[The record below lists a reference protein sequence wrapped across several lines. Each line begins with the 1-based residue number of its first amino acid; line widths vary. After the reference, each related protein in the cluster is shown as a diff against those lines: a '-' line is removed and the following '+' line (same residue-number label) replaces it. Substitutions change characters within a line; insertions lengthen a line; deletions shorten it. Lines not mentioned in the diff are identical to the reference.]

1 MNAGGED
8 LQAAGTPSATM
19 TRGPHLWRLEL
30 QRWAGLAL
38 GGLLVAVIVVELGR
52 GGLAA
57 LADAPTQRP
66 SFWIVFALLYLAPAV
81 TEWVIFRRL
90 WSFPVTGIGALL
102 QKQVS
107 NELVFGYAGDAQFY
121 LWSRKRLAMTDS
133 PFGAVKDV
141 AILSAVAGNAITLL
155 LMAATGPLLIEV
167 VSGPL
172 ARAFAWSAAIIAG
185 SSLALLAF
193 RTRLFSLGRRDLAFV
208 FAVQVA
214 RIVACLA
221 LLALLAHMLLPEI
234 SLDWL
239 LMLVTLRMMLSRL
252 PLLPAKDLVFA
263 GLVAVL
269 FGREADIVPAMAL
282 IGGLITAVHLLV
294 GLVATVLSIA
304 PTPRSA

>member
-1 MNAGGED
+1 MIADGGDVQTTE
-8 LQAAGTPSATM
+8 PSSATVP
-19 TRGPHLWRLEL
+19 RGPRRWRIDL

-38 GGLLVAVIVVELGR
+38 GGSLVAVIVVELGR

-66 SFWIVFALLYLAPAV
+66 LFWVVFALLYLAPAV
-81 TEWVIFRRL
+81 AEWVIFRRL
-90 WSFPVTGIGALL
+90 WGFPVTGIGALL

-121 LWSRKRLAMTDS
+121 LWSRKRLAMDVS

-155 LMAATGPLLIEV
+155 LMAATGPSLIEV

-172 ARAFAWSAAIIAG
+172 ARAFTWSAAIIAV
-185 SSLALLAF
+185 SSLALFAV
-193 RTRLFSLGRRDLAFV
+193 RTRLFSLARRDLAFV

-221 LLALLAHMLLPEI
+221 LLALLSHMLLPGI
-234 SLDWL
+234 SLSWL

-294 GLVATVLSIA
+294 GLVATALSVVPA
-304 PTPRSA
+304 RRAA

>member
-1 MNAGGED
+1 MVGG
-8 LQAAGTPSATM
+8 AKTP
-19 TRGPHLWRLEL
+19 PIHE
-30 QRWAGLAL
+30 
-38 GGLLVAVIVVELGR
+38 
-52 GGLAA
+52 
-57 LADAPTQRP
+57 
-66 SFWIVFALLYLAPAV
+66 
-81 TEWVIFRRL
+81 
-90 WSFPVTGIGALL
+90 
-102 QKQVS
+102 
-107 NELVFGYAGDAQFY
+107 
-121 LWSRKRLAMTDS
+121 
-133 PFGAVKDV
+133 
-141 AILSAVAGNAITLL
+141 AVASGR
-155 LMAATGPLLIEV
+155 LIEV

-185 SSLALLAF
+185 SSLALFAF

-208 FAVQVA
+208 FAVQVV

-304 PTPRSA
+304 PTRRSA